1 MEHYCRIKKLD
12 GIEIGNGL
20 VPRKL
25 IFLASLKLHNR
36 PIDVAINIIAINGIS
51 ILIAS
56 RKKMRNFHWL
66 RIFQDLTRKYK
77 KENVSL
83 FINLCK
89 TISLSKGYV
98 NYLLGHFP
106 LNYPLEIAHC
116 FLTFSNDYELKYKKE
131 QNYYVNFVRQ
141 YISPKVM

>member
-1 MEHYCRIKKLD
+1 MARSYFK
-12 GIEIGNGL
+12 
-20 VPRKL
+20 
-25 IFLASLKLHNR
+25 
-36 PIDVAINIIAINGIS
+36 
-51 ILIAS
+51 
-56 RKKMRNFHWL
+56 WL

-98 NYLLGHFP
+98 NYLLGNFP
-106 LNYPLEIAHC
+106 LIIHLIGHC

-131 QNYYVNFVRQ
+131 QKNYVNFVRQ
-141 YISPKVM
+141 YISSKVM